1 MYLLFT
7 QSINTYRTE
16 NNIISRIGAK
26 DLTMVSTTQKRAQQ
40 AEYAMQLAQSSNQSQ
55 IGKDYDLGPGY
66 DDGSRLKP
74 RRRPSG
80 GIEDINIISNIG
92 QDSQQLKDR
101 RKSQQQEYA
110 QQLQSQQQQKLRRDS
125 APSSPRN
132 SNTPRTQDASIYNS
146 KDSQTNSIRSN
157 YNNTDYDN
165 GSSNKNNF
173 NNNIDNKNSNDKNYD
188 NNNNNNNNNNNVHS
202 KNSVVNFGA
211 DPNTEALKKKEMKI
225 VYAKQLQEQK
235 LSLQNGRSKVTS
247 ESGSGSQ
254 FQQGRNSENGN
265 GINYNSNSSQSE
277 YLKSNKD
284 TMIDDDMKRLGIN
297 EDDKNILNAAMI
309 KRSQQKKYFDD
320 ITSAAAAPPIM
331 SARIPLRG
339 SGAGFGVGGQQQRI
353 EEQGIYISRI

>member
-55 IGKDYDLGPGY
+55 IGKDHDFGPGY
-66 DDGSRLKP
+66 DDGSKLKP

-211 DPNTEALKKKEMKI
+211 DPNTEALKKKEMK
-225 VYAKQLQEQK
+225 VAYAKQLQEQQ
-235 LSLQNGRSKVTS
+235 SNLQNGRSRVTS
-247 ESGSGSQ
+247 ESGRTFES
-254 FQQGRNSENGN
+254 GN
-265 GINYNSNSSQSE
+265 GSNYNSNSSKSE

-284 TMIDDDMKRLGIN
+284 SIIDEDMKRSGKY
-297 EDDKNILNAAMI
+297 EDDKNIVNAAMI
-309 KRSQQKKYFDD
+309 KRSQQKKYYDD
-320 ITSAAAAPPIM
+320 ITSAAAAAPIT
-331 SARIPLRG
+331 SARVPLRG
-339 SGAGFGVGGQQQRI
+339 SGAGAGGQQQRI
-353 EEQGIYISRI
+353 EEQGI

>member
-1 MYLLFT
+1 MYCNFT
-7 QSINTYRTE
+7 LSTNTCRTE

-26 DLTMVSTTQKRAQQ
+26 DSTMVSNTQKRAQQ

-55 IGKDYDLGPGY
+55 IGNCGLGY
-66 DDGSRLKP
+66 DDGSRSKP

-101 RKSQQQEYA
+101 KKSQQLEYA
-110 QQLQSQQQQKLRRDS
+110 QQLQSQQQQKQRRDS
-125 APSSPRN
+125 TPSSPRN
-132 SNTPRTQDASIYNS
+132 SNTPRIQGASIYNS
-146 KDSQTNSIRSN
+146 QDSPTNSIRSDN
-157 YNNTDYDN
+157 KNND
-165 GSSNKNNF
+165 GSSNKNFYND
-173 NNNIDNKNSNDKNYD
+173 NIHNRNSDKNDNNYD
-188 NNNNNNNNNNNVHS
+188 NNNNIVHS

-211 DPNTEALKKKEMKI
+211 DPNLEALKKKEMKI
-225 VYAKQLQEQK
+225 AYAKQLQEQK

-247 ESGSGSQ
+247 DSGSGSQ

-265 GINYNSNSSQSE
+265 GSNYNSNTSQSE
-277 YLKSNKD
+277 SLKSNKD
-284 TMIDDDMKRLGIN
+284 TIFDDDMKRSGKN

-339 SGAGFGVGGQQQRI
+339 SGAGSGIGGQQQRI
-353 EEQGIYISRI
+353 EDQGIHISQI